1 MAQQAK
7 DVISENKINLRT
19 PKKKSKTNFM
29 DELIISVNTKTY
41 PLEAIFGASYVF
53 INNAYIFL
61 DGDPEKKI
69 DIKLKLKPESLN
81 SFQNIKELKGE
92 FLNELLN
99 FSWRHRISKENK
111 QLREY
116 IVGAALLGATGGG
129 GIYRQT
135 DSSIEEDTI
144 KAIDHKAKT
153 IAEVI
158 AENEIDNSFDDPL
171 GIAVPWEEKFQKK
184 GSKKTESPSNN
195 ARKQTTN
202 SRESLDIAVAW
213 GEKQAMPSS
222 NKKNQNNI
230 VKKSKDKKHGKPKR
244 ANQV

>member
-1 MAQQAK
+1 MAQQVK

-29 DELIISVNTKTY
+29 DELVISVNTKTY

-53 INNAYIFL
+53 INKAYIFL

-81 SFQNIKELKGE
+81 YFQNIKELKGE

-116 IVGAALLGATGGG
+116 IVGAALLGATGEAN
-129 GIYRQT
+129 IYRQT
-135 DSSIEEDTI
+135 DSSIEENAI
-144 KAIDHKAKT
+144 KAINDKAKT
-153 IAEVI
+153 ITDAI
-158 AENEIDNSFDDPL
+158 SENEIDDSFDDPL

-184 GSKKTESPSNN
+184 GSKKTEPSSNN
-195 ARKQTTN
+195 TFKKATG
-202 SRESLDIAVAW
+202 SIDSLGIAVAW
-213 GEKQAMPSS
+213 EEKKPMLAS
-222 NKKNQNNI
+222 NKNNI
-230 VKKSKDKKHGKPKR
+230 IKKSKDKKHGKPKR
-244 ANQV
+244 AN